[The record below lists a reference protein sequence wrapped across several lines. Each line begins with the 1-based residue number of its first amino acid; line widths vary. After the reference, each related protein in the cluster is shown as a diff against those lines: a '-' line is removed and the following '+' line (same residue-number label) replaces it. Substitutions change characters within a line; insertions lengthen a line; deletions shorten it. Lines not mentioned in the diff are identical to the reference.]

1 MDAGGG
7 LGRGDGGGV
16 DTGDRVEIANGYE
29 DVDEDDDKEYHG
41 EEPRDALLL
50 RPIPDETD
58 ESPPDHGPAAGVVSG
73 GRAVPSPGPLP
84 PKFPCSSSAVSAI
97 AGGGEGSGEKWKSGR
112 IEMRISDWAY
122 LLGFGSWAWSF

>member
-1 MDAGGG
+1 MDARAG

-16 DTGDRVEIANGYE
+16 DAGGRVEIANGYE

-41 EEPRDALLL
+41 EEPRYALLL

-58 ESPPDHGPAAGVVSG
+58 ESPPDHGPSAGVVSG
-73 GRAVPSPGPLP
+73 SRAVLSPAPLP

-97 AGGGEGSGEKWKSGR
+97 AGGGEGSGEKCGKVG
-112 IEMRISDWAY
+112 E
-122 LLGFGSWAWSF
+122 LK